1 MEKAVGKR
9 KRSNNTQQ
17 EILMLAKSLF
27 EKMDYDTIQIKTI
40 ADTMNVSKANIYYH
54 YATKQTLFFDVYNLY
69 YKQNIEDNLK
79 ILSKYGDMSVKE
91 FKEYML
97 RIAENLFE
105 HHFDMLR
112 LIKIHSITIDKGV
125 DKEKIKNSLE
135 DSVSSYEIF
144 INELLKHEN
153 FFNKKELLQIFSDR
167 SALCIGYFYMF
178 MEPKS
183 IDEKFDE
190 KEIEKRKKIYKRK
203 VLAAYNKYLMGVLAE
218 I

>member
-1 MEKAVGKR
+1 
-9 KRSNNTQQ
+9 
-17 EILMLAKSLF
+17 
-27 EKMDYDTIQIKTI
+27 
-40 ADTMNVSKANIYYH
+40 MN
-54 YATKQTLFFDVYNLY
+54 F
-69 YKQNIEDNLK
+69 
-79 ILSKYGDMSVKE
+79 
-91 FKEYML
+91 
-97 RIAENLFE
+97 
-105 HHFDMLR
+105 
-112 LIKIHSITIDKGV
+112 ID
-125 DKEKIKNSLE
+125 
-135 DSVSSYEIF
+135 
-144 INELLKHEN
+144 ELLKHEN